1 MILLMLSIIYD
12 RITLNKMR
20 KYENFLNEVSDYDS
34 KKKVSRE
41 INQ

>member
-20 KYENFLNEVSDYDS
+20 KYANFLNEVSDYDS

>member
-1 MILLMLSIIYD
+1 MLLLTFSIKYD
-12 RITLNKMR
+12 RIALNKMR
-20 KYENFLNEVSDYDS
+20 KYANFLNEVSDYDS

>member
-1 MILLMLSIIYD
+1 MLLLTIAIKYD
-12 RITLNKMR
+12 RIALNKIR
-20 KYENFLNEVSDYDS
+20 KYANFLNEVSGYDS